1 MNQKCNGCDQLR
13 KCVNG
18 SYCTKA
24 ERYIEH
30 RTDQP
35 CAPKGRFSSLSALI
49 SHAGEQLP
57 TEGAKGRQNENNEK
71 ITSTTKQ
78 DETYNR

>member
-1 MNQKCNGCDQLR
+1 MNPKCNGCDQPR

-35 CAPKGRFSSLSALI
+35 CALKGRFFFALC
-49 SHAGEQLP
+49 AYLTRGRQLP
-57 TEGAKGRQNENNEK
+57 TEGTKGRQNGNYK
-71 ITSTTKQ
+71 DITSTTKQ